1 MTEISFKGARC
12 ERRAD
17 GLWLCLNVEKD
28 NQMKSKRFAY
38 SVKDKPYVA
47 QIKEKRNHRSLDAN
61 AYCWALIVQMADI
74 LGVGKEEVYQQML
87 KQYGQG
93 GEVTLSWNQ
102 VNAFTRAWR
111 YNEPVQMLGEGENA
125 RYVYRFW
132 IGSSAYDTKE
142 MAALIDGVVS
152 ECKDLG
158 IDTRTPDEIRS
169 MMALWDEK
177 QKSEGNGHSAVGQ
190 TGSMGA

>member
-1 MTEISFKGARC
+1 M
-12 ERRAD
+12 
-17 GLWLCLNVEKD
+17 CLNVEKD